1 MIKKFLRPASF
12 IAWACLEAWLCIG
25 TIASAQTLPTLVLN
39 TLTNQTL
46 QLNWSIP
53 TSINTQALH
62 VVSWNIGDN
71 NIISGAGETAGIIN
85 APYWNNTQL
94 ISGNATGTPVY
105 NLNLVDNNGV
115 ATTASIA
122 QNSSQYTYNYWAI
135 NFATPGQD
143 ADGTYNRRM
152 VNGYQNN
159 GAEGAPYTSSI
170 TITGVPYA
178 TYDLYVYF
186 SCDTAGRTGSVSDG
200 SITNYFSTLGPAE
213 TAGSNV
219 LFVQTTEL
227 NNANNP
233 PADYCIFPGLT
244 SSRLTISVTIPN
256 YGGIAAVQIVQ
267 SAKTQNFVLQ
277 ETSDLTD
284 PASWVPSSL
293 AVSSQGGILSA
304 SVPVTNLSRFFRLAS
319 TPILAVSNTYV
330 PNGLV
335 AYWKMNDG
343 AGNTALDAS
352 GNGNILSLIGSPA
365 WGTDYLNLNGSTQYG
380 DAGSNYITALDQQ
393 DKTICAWINKTGSSM
408 KGIVDKSFN
417 TPDVGYG
424 GWGFWVQSNQNLMWV
439 TVDSKPFY
447 DTGAAGIALGSW
459 TFVTVVWNYS
469 IQRADFYING
479 ILNSSV
485 GNGAASEFP
494 SDAADLQV
502 GNLRNNLSSGSY
514 AFDGSMRDVGI
525 YNRALS
531 PAEIQTNFLNSEY
544 NTNVAIPDLLYYKMT
559 EQAQSNP
566 PAYLADS
573 SSHGGTTG
581 TMFAINKV
589 QWETN
594 VASIPGTSLHFNGTA
609 TYIDTSNS
617 TLFNFTTNLF
627 TINLWLMP
635 LTANGY
641 VMQNQTPLQNGWYLN
656 VGGSYSLNFG
666 ADNNGTET
674 AVSTGAGAVING
686 LFTMVTIVR
695 TGPTTV
701 LIYINGDQVPTTGS
715 FISPASGPNS
725 FVLGVDQAG
734 AHHLDGNIWL
744 TQIWST
750 PLSPTDI
757 ANLYFNQVSGVPWP

>member
-1 MIKKFLRPASF
+1 MTMKHFSSVLF
-12 IAWACLEAWLCIG
+12 IALACLAAWLG
-25 TIASAQTLPTLVLN
+25 LTPLASAQTLPKLVLN
-39 TLTNQTL
+39 TMANQTL
-46 QLNWSIP
+46 QLSWSAP
-53 TSINTQALH
+53 TTINTQALH
-62 VVSWNIGDN
+62 VISWNIGDD
-71 NIISGAGETAGIIN
+71 NIISGAGESAGIIN

-94 ISGNATGTPVY
+94 INGNVTGNPV
-105 NLNLVDNNGV
+105 NDSNLVDNNGA
-115 ATTASIA
+115 ATTMAIA
-122 QNSSQYTYNYWAI
+122 QNSSQNTYNFWAI
-135 NFATPGQD
+135 NFATPPQD

-152 VNGYQNN
+152 LNGYQNK
-159 GAEGAPYTSSI
+159 GATEAPYTSSV
-170 TITGVPYA
+170 TISGVPYA
-178 TYDLYVYF
+178 TYDVYVYF
-186 SCDTAGRTGSVSDG
+186 SSDTAGRTGCVSDG
-200 SITNYFSTLGPAE
+200 SLTYYFSTLGPAA
-213 TAGSNV
+213 TAGTNA
-219 LFVQTTEL
+219 LLVQTTEL
-227 NNANNP
+227 NSANNP
-233 PADYCIFPGLT
+233 GADYAIFPGLT

-256 YGGIAAVQIVQ
+256 YGGIAAIQVVQ
-267 SAKTQNFVLQ
+267 SSKALNFALQ

-284 PASWVPSSL
+284 PTSWQPSAL
-293 AVSSQGGILSA
+293 AVASQGGNLFA
-304 SVPVTNLSRFFRLAS
+304 SVPVTNLARFFRLAS
-319 TPILAVSNTYV
+319 TPAFVFSNDYVS
-330 PNGLV
+330 NGLV

-343 AGNTALDAS
+343 AGSTALDAS
-352 GNGNILSLIGSPA
+352 GNQNNLALFGSPV
-365 WGTDYLNLNGSTQYG
+365 WGSNYLNLNGSTQYG
-380 DAGSNYITALDQQ
+380 DAGSNYVAALDQQ
-393 DKTICAWINKTGSSM
+393 DKTICAWINKTGSSQ

-417 TPDVGYG
+417 TPNVGYG
-424 GWGFWVQSNQNLMWV
+424 GWGFWVQSNQSLMWI
-439 TVDSKPFY
+439 TVDSQPFY
-447 DTGAAGIALGSW
+447 DTGASGIALGSW

-494 SDAADLQV
+494 SATADLQV
-502 GNLRNNLSSGSY
+502 GNLRNNLSGGSY

-531 PAEIQTNFLNSEY
+531 PAEIQTNFLNTES

-573 SSHGGTTG
+573 STHGGTTG
-581 TMFAINKV
+581 TMFAINTV

-609 TYIDTSNS
+609 TYIDTSNT

-641 VMQNQTPLQNGWYLN
+641 VMQNQTPLQNGWFLN

-666 ADNNGTET
+666 SDNNGTET

-695 TGPTTV
+695 TGPTNV
-701 LIYINGDQVPTTGS
+701 LIYINGDQVATTGS
-715 FISPASGPNS
+715 FASPASSPNS
-725 FVLGVDQAG
+725 LILGVDQAG
-734 AHHLDGNIWL
+734 DHHLDGNIWL

-757 ANLYFNQVSGVPWP
+757 SNLYFNQVTGVPWP